1 MFRKQKKKKVVFF
14 ILCCELGGSSL
25 LSCWPEK
32 TNKKKNHTHEYT
44 SEIKIPRQS
53 SLNASLEFLGAVRSI
68 TNVKQANVKML
79 LSALAPCVYRISGI
93 RFFYKQVEPHV
104 P

>member
-1 MFRKQKKKKVVFF
+1 MLARK
-14 ILCCELGGSSL
+14 
-25 LSCWPEK
+25 
-32 TNKKKNHTHEYT
+32 NKQKKNHTHEYT